1 MKRPFDETRIAKNR
15 DPLDAPDQEFEWEQL
30 LERLS
35 EDARAEQTDKSLAQT
50 VRRLFQILVP
60 LYDKRRLWPKS
71 LGLRLIALAWVL
83 DPDYFPGGPSLAELA
98 RRANVT
104 PAKLAKHTG
113 RYSRV
118 LGWRHRGQSH
128 AWNWRKG
135 QRSDVE

>member
-1 MKRPFDETRIAKNR
+1 MKQPFDETRIAKNR
-15 DPLDAPDQEFEWEQL
+15 DPLDARNQDFEWDEL

-50 VRRLFQILVP
+50 VRRLIQILVP
-60 LYDKRRLWPKS
+60 VYEKRRLWAKS

-83 DPDYFPGGPSLAELA
+83 DPGYFEGSPSLAELA

-104 PAKLAKHTG
+104 PAKLAHHAG
-113 RYSRV
+113 RFSRL
-118 LGWRHRGQSH
+118 LGWRHRGQRH

-135 QRSDVE
+135 QRSNRR

>member
-1 MKRPFDETRIAKNR
+1 MKQPFDDGRIAKSR
-15 DPLDAPDQEFEWEQL
+15 DPLDAPDQDFEWEEL

-35 EDARAEQTDKSLAQT
+35 EDARAQQTDKSLAQT
-50 VRRLFQILVP
+50 VRRLIQILVP
-60 LYDKRRLWPKS
+60 VYDKRRLWPKS

-104 PAKLAKHTG
+104 PAKLAQHTG

-118 LGWRHRGQSH
+118 LGWRHRGQGH

-135 QRSDVE
+135 QRS